1 MSDSAKAAAAAAAEA
16 ATKMKQEG
24 GTLPTSGAGLLESEN
39 TAEEEAARGLSVC
52 ERERARV

>member
-1 MSDSAKAAAAAAAEA
+1 
-16 ATKMKQEG
+16 MKQEG

-52 ERERARV
+52 ERERESACVSVSMRLCVKV

>member
-1 MSDSAKAAAAAAAEA
+1 MYPPRQVSDSAKAAAAAAAEA

-52 ERERARV
+52 A